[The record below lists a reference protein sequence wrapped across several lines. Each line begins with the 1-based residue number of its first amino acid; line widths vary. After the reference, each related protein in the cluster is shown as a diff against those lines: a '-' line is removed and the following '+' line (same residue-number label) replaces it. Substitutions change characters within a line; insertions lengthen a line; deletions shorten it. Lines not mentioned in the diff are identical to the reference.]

1 MRLNTI
7 PASNVSEGVPIRR
20 FISGTFMI
28 AGTTIGAGM
37 LGIPLETAK
46 AGFFPSVIMTI
57 LVWFFMLCT
66 GLLFL
71 EVSLWMPE
79 GTNVLSMANRFLGGT
94 GRTLAG
100 GVFVLLYYCL
110 MVAYFAAGAPLLS
123 GFFSGG
129 LGVEMQGWL
138 SYLIFGVIFWL
149 IVGFGAKWIDRT
161 SIILTAAMVVS
172 YLALIGTGSSEIQPK
187 FLYATDWSSM
197 FYAIPI
203 LFSAFG
209 YHNVIPSLN
218 THLNRD
224 KKALRLSIITGTLV
238 ALFVYLIW
246 QWIFIGSIPQEII
259 AEAQSLGLP
268 ATQAL
273 QSVTGKPLIYMLGKY
288 FAFFAIVSSLLGV
301 AFSMVDF
308 LADGLKLSKR
318 GNKQMFLSFL
328 TFSPPFIF
336 AGINPL
342 VFDKALGIAGGFGEA
357 VLNGLFPVG
366 LVWMGR
372 YALKLK
378 TESSILGKKWV
389 LALLFAISIAVMV
402 IEAIVLIKQ

>member
-1 MRLNTI
+1 MGLNTVTLNQDAKSL
-7 PASNVSEGVPIRR
+7 PLGRV
-20 FISGTFMI
+20 ISGSLMI

-46 AGFFPSVIMTI
+46 AGFFPSIVMTI

-66 GLLFL
+66 GLLFM

-79 GTNVLSMANRFLGGT
+79 GTNVLSMANRFLGQT
-94 GRTLAG
+94 GRNLAG
-100 GVFVLLYYCL
+100 GLFVFLYYCL
-110 MVAYFAAGAPLLS
+110 MVAYFAAGAPLLD

-129 LGVEMQGWL
+129 LGMEMQGWI

-149 IVGFGAKWIDRT
+149 IVGFGAKWVDKT
-161 SIILTAAMVVS
+161 NIILTVAMVIS
-172 YLALIGTGSSEIQPK
+172 YLALIGTGSSEIQPRY
-187 FLYATDWSSM
+187 LYAAHWPSM

-209 YHNVIPSLN
+209 YHNMIPSLS
-218 THLNRD
+218 THLDRN
-224 KKALRLSIITGTLV
+224 KKALRISIISGTGI
-238 ALFVYLIW
+238 ALGVYLVW
-246 QWIFIGSIPQEII
+246 QWIFIGSIPQEMIL
-259 AEAQSLGLP
+259 EAQNLGLP

-273 QSVTGKPLIYMLGKY
+273 QSVTGKPWIYLIGKY
-288 FAFFAIVSSLLGV
+288 FAFFAIVTSLLGV

-308 LADGLKLSKR
+308 LADGLKISTK
-318 GNKQMFLSFL
+318 GSKQMFLSFL

-336 AGINPL
+336 AGINPIF
-342 VFDKALGIAGGFGEA
+342 FDKALGIAGGFGEA

-372 YALKLK
+372 YALNLK
-378 TESSILGKKWV
+378 TESAILGKKWV
-389 LALLFAISIAVMV
+389 LILLFAISVCVMALEAVILMT
-402 IEAIVLIKQ
+402 Q